1 MSKMPELK
9 FVSWRQFENLC
20 FDLAVKLNEG
30 GEKFDNIV
38 SISRGGHVI
47 SRLLSDLLDV
57 SIFNVSIQS
66 YEALK
71 QKELKLTQKLGQYL
85 SDQRILLVDEIVDSG
100 ITLGRAKEY
109 LKRLRAKEVISV
121 ALHVKP
127 RAMVR
132 PDYFAR
138 ETNAWVI
145 YPYEIRETYVSL
157 GQIWQKNG
165 VSIDNLKEV
174 MVKEGFDR
182 KKLEY
187 LENRSGVRKA

>member
-1 MSKMPELK
+1 MPELK
-9 FVSWRQFENLC
+9 FVTWKEFEDLC
-20 FDLAVKLNEG
+20 FELAVKLNEG

-57 SIFNVSIQS
+57 AIFNVSIQS
-66 YEALK
+66 YEAM
-71 QKELKLTQKLGQYL
+71 QQRELKLTQKLGQYL

-100 ITLGRAKEY
+100 LTLGRAKEY
-109 LKRLRAKEVISV
+109 LKRLRATEVVSV

-127 RAMVR
+127 RAIER

-165 VSIDNLKEV
+165 KTAENLKEE

-182 KKLEY
+182 EKLEY
-187 LENRSGVRKA
+187 LEKSLGLRKI